1 MNIDASLLLVLGSF
15 RDMRVTL
22 KFVKF
27 VGGFGLDASDGWAQ
41 QLFVK

>member
-1 MNIDASLLLVLGSF
+1 MPLYCSYLARLN
-15 RDMRVTL
+15 MRVTL

-27 VGGFGLDASDGWAQ
+27 VGGFGFDVSDGWAQ